1 MQELEYYLSE
11 LYDFSNFYEALKAVM
26 SIEGEYEDR
35 RTDMVWFNNDLNAFN
50 CDSIAIDFHGEGGY
64 TSCTLTFYCDTSH
77 HCNEWEKFIDGY
89 KGLFDFVYEIVYA
102 KDLKKWS
109 LFHEEDN
116 SVINPKYAPILWEME
131 KHIKN

>member
-35 RTDMVWFNNDLNAFN
+35 RTDIVWLNDDLNAFN
-50 CDSIAIDFHGEGGY
+50 CDSIAIDFHNEGGY
-64 TSCTLTFYCDTSH
+64 TSCTLTFESRNY
-77 HCNEWEKFIDGY
+77 EWEKFIDGY

-102 KDLKKWS
+102 KDFKKRC
-109 LFHEEDN
+109 LFHKEDN
-116 SVINPKYAPILWEME
+116 SVVNPKYAPVLWEME
-131 KHIKN
+131 KQIKN